1 MPRSGEVVQARPS
14 ALGLPLSNPTR
25 ESGVKFVAVRLG
37 LPKLLGRSV
46 RLLDRLATTKK
57 ATKVTTGK
65 RRSVV
70 PSAPEVK
77 LSYATAGRDTLAA
90 IEEELAAPRPSAA
103 EAPVIEISEAPAGR
117 ETLAA
122 IAEELA
128 EAMRPRQN
136 TLPYAD
142 KISNAP
148 GARSPSRA
156 PTPPPTPSSKAD
168 DGPEVTIGA
177 ESAPLTPRLAPDV
190 LEIFELLTFI
200 IRGSAVGD
208 LSTDALRR
216 RFVAEHLLHRVP
228 SGSIDDVERVEVTP
242 WTAKGTMVM
251 RVWCRG

>member
-1 MPRSGEVVQARPS
+1 MTP
-14 ALGLPLSNPTR
+14 
-25 ESGVKFVAVRLG
+25 
-37 LPKLLGRSV
+37 
-46 RLLDRLATTKK
+46 TKK
-57 ATKVTTGK
+57 ASKASVGK
-65 RRSVV
+65 RRSLA

-77 LSYATAGRDTLAA
+77 LSYKAAGRDTMAA
-90 IEEELAAPRPSAA
+90 IEEEMAAPRVSRA
-103 EAPVIEISEAPAGR
+103 EAPVIEISETPVGR
-117 ETLAA
+117 ETMAA
-122 IAEELA
+122 ITEELA

-156 PTPPPTPSSKAD
+156 PTPPRSAAPAQTAKAAKTAKTAKSD
-168 DGPEVTIGA
+168 DGPEVTISA
-177 ESAPLTPRLAPDV
+177 EPAPPTPRLGPDV

-200 IRGSAVGD
+200 IRGSGVGD

-228 SGSIDDVERVEVTP
+228 SGSIDDVERIEVTP
-242 WTAKGTMVM
+242 WTAKGTMVV

>member
-1 MPRSGEVVQARPS
+1 MAASKKS
-14 ALGLPLSNPTR
+14 A
-25 ESGVKFVAVRLG
+25 K
-37 LPKLLGRSV
+37 
-46 RLLDRLATTKK
+46 TT
-57 ATKVTTGK
+57 VGK
-65 RRSVV
+65 RRSVA

-77 LSYATAGRDTLAA
+77 LTYATAGRETMAA
-90 IEEELAAPRPSAA
+90 IEAELAGPRLTGT

-128 EAMRPRQN
+128 ESMRPRQN

-156 PTPPPTPSSKAD
+156 PKPPEPPKPARPTPKAD
-168 DGPEVTIGA
+168 DGPEITVGA
-177 ESAPLTPRLAPDV
+177 EAAPLTPRLAPEV

-200 IRGSAVGD
+200 VRGSGVGD

-216 RFVAEHLLHRVP
+216 RFVEAHLLHRVP
-228 SGSIDDVERVEVTP
+228 SGSIADVERIEVTP
-242 WTAKGTMVM
+242 WTAKGTMIV
-251 RVWCRG
+251 RVWCRS

>member
-1 MPRSGEVVQARPS
+1 M
-14 ALGLPLSNPTR
+14 
-25 ESGVKFVAVRLG
+25 
-37 LPKLLGRSV
+37 
-46 RLLDRLATTKK
+46 
-57 ATKVTTGK
+57 
-65 RRSVV
+65 

-77 LSYATAGRDTLAA
+77 LSYAAAGRETMAA
-90 IEEELAAPRPSAA
+90 IEEELAAPRRMSSA
-103 EAPVIEISEAPAGR
+103 EAPMIEISEAPAGR
-117 ETLAA
+117 ETMAA

-148 GARSPSRA
+148 GAPSPSRA
-156 PTPPPTPSSKAD
+156 PLPRAAPTPAPAAIA
-168 DGPEVTIGA
+168 DGPEITIGA
-177 ESAPLTPRLAPDV
+177 EPAPLTPRLASEA

-200 IRGSAVGD
+200 IRGSGVGD

-216 RFVAEHLLHRVP
+216 RFVEEHLLHRVP
-228 SGSIDDVERVEVTP
+228 SGSIADVERIEVTP

>member
-1 MPRSGEVVQARPS
+1 MTP
-14 ALGLPLSNPTR
+14 
-25 ESGVKFVAVRLG
+25 
-37 LPKLLGRSV
+37 
-46 RLLDRLATTKK
+46 TKK
-57 ATKVTTGK
+57 ASKASVGK

-77 LSYATAGRDTLAA
+77 LSYKTAGRDTMAA
-90 IEEELAAPRPSAA
+90 IEEELAAPRVSTA
-103 EAPVIEISEAPAGR
+103 EAPVIEISETPVGR
-117 ETLAA
+117 DTMAA
-122 IAEELA
+122 ITEELA
-128 EAMRPRQN
+128 ESMRPRQN

-156 PTPPPTPSSKAD
+156 PAPPVAKAPKLAKAATD
-168 DGPEVTIGA
+168 DGPEVTISG
-177 ESAPLTPRLAPDV
+177 EPAPLTPRLAPDV

-200 IRGSAVGD
+200 LRGSGVGD
-208 LSTDALRR
+208 LSTDTLRR

-228 SGSIDDVERVEVTP
+228 SGSIDDVERIEVTP

>member
-1 MPRSGEVVQARPS
+1 
-14 ALGLPLSNPTR
+14 L
-25 ESGVKFVAVRLG
+25 F
-37 LPKLLGRSV
+37 GRV
-46 RLLDRLATTKK
+46 TPTKK
-57 ATKVTTGK
+57 ASKASVGK
-65 RRSVV
+65 RRSLA

-77 LSYATAGRDTLAA
+77 LSYKAAGRDTMAA
-90 IEEELAAPRPSAA
+90 IEEELAAPRVSTA
-103 EAPVIEISEAPAGR
+103 EAPVIEISETPVGR

-122 IAEELA
+122 ITEELA
-128 EAMRPRQN
+128 ESMRPRQN

-156 PTPPPTPSSKAD
+156 PAPPRSAAPAKTAKSD
-168 DGPEVTIGA
+168 EGPEVTISD
-177 ESAPLTPRLAPDV
+177 EPAPPTPRLGPDV

-200 IRGSAVGD
+200 IRGSGVGD

-228 SGSIDDVERVEVTP
+228 SGSIDDVERIEVTP
-242 WTAKGTMVM
+242 WTAKGTMVV